1 MRGNNSSG
9 GGRRGTRPTLRQM
22 VVMGRVQDS
31 VCGCACECV
40 SMCARVCVLD
50 LIPKEADPK

>member
-9 GGRRGTRPTLRQM
+9 GGRRGTRPPLRQM
-22 VVMGRVQDS
+22 VVTVRVQDS
-31 VCGCACECV
+31 VCECSCECV
-40 SMCARVCVLD
+40 SMCARMCVLD